1 MSLFAPANVSDEDSA
16 PRAPQQSR
24 DPLPGDQTPQA
35 QVNPSSEFG
44 LQFLSEGG
52 MLAALAKL
60 VMDSVGADGIA
71 LAYAVDGQV
80 VCRASCGNHAPPVGT
95 PVNLNSGIGAQC
107 LREGKTVT
115 CCDTETD
122 PRVNKNVCRAI
133 GVRSMLAAPLR
144 REGQVIGVA
153 QAFYSEPNGFSDAA
167 IAELEASS
175 ELFLS
180 CIPRENSTEKQ
191 SAAVPELEVVAEAAG
206 ARPLAVSPAAEAG
219 AVPTAPARHPEK
231 MGALAASPVV
241 PDTGKLSPKPPEEK
255 RSRPEPAI
263 NNEIH
268 AAVAVEA
275 PRSVEAAPAIF
286 AQIQEP
292 VWWKRPTVVATA
304 VCALGVLLWAGAR
317 EASRDI
323 SPGTPFETRSSAIP
337 RLDPNNVAPTAQLLK
352 QAQSGDPKAQFDL
365 AQRFET
371 GNGILRDL
379 PKAYAWYIVAGEAGN
394 DSAKQA
400 IRSLTPKLTTEQI
413 AGIRFDV
420 GKMYATGVGVRRRDN
435 VSAYKWFVL
444 ADAAGDGRARDEQK
458 KLAVSMRP
466 QEIADA
472 ENRASAWLSGRRSP
486 FQLVRSANR

>member
-16 PRAPQQSR
+16 PRAPQQPR
-24 DPLPGDQTPQA
+24 DPAAGSQTTQA
-35 QVNPSSEFG
+35 QVNTAAELG

-71 LAYAVDGQV
+71 LAYAVDGAV

-115 CCDTETD
+115 CSDTETD

-133 GVRSMLAAPLR
+133 GVRSMLAVPLR
-144 REGQVIGVA
+144 RAGQVIGVA
-153 QAFYSEPNGFSDAA
+153 QAFYSEPNAFSDAA

-180 CIPRENSTEKQ
+180 CIPGENSTEKQ
-191 SAAVPELEVVAEAAG
+191 GAAVPEPEM
-206 ARPLAVSPAAEAG
+206 AAE
-219 AVPTAPARHPEK
+219 PTVVTRHAAPPRAEETPGMAEPSSYPEQI
-231 MGALAASPVV
+231 GALAASPVLFE
-241 PDTGKLSPKPPEEK
+241 TEKLSPKPP
-255 RSRPEPAI
+255 PEPAT

-268 AAVAVEA
+268 AAEAVEA
-275 PRSVEAAPAIF
+275 PRSLEAAPAIF

-317 EASRDI
+317 EASRNI
-323 SPGTPFETRSSAIP
+323 SPGTPVETRSSATP
-337 RLDPNNVAPTAQLLK
+337 RLDLSNVVPMAQLLK
-352 QAQSGDPKAQFDL
+352 QAQCGDPKAQFDL
-365 AQRFET
+365 AQRFEA

-394 DSAKQA
+394 ESAKQA

-444 ADAAGDGRARDEQK
+444 ADAAGDGRARDEQR
-458 KLAVSMRP
+458 KLAASMRP